1 MGPQGKRWP
10 KWKQRRDNSSQ
21 DVTDEN
27 RRKKLHHG
35 VKCIRKV
42 RKPRRATS
50 ANVHARPS
58 TTPSS
63 CLTTLTPPPALF
75 SPRAQALKK
84 ARTFEERKIQRRIA
98 QQEAAAAAAKALADK
113 GKSKKAAKLGPPPT
127 AIVDQNKL
135 AQQLAAVRVLD
146 LESLG
151 QHVGDSTLEAVL
163 ASRDAP
169 SADAALPGDND
180 DSRAKSEKA
189 VGEKAVAAGG
199 SQPALVVARRVLAAA
214 CVREEVNSLQE
225 KLVLVGDRQEW
236 AKGRLAREE
245 AR

>member
-1 MGPQGKRWP
+1 M
-10 KWKQRRDNSSQ
+10 
-21 DVTDEN
+21 
-27 RRKKLHHG
+27 
-35 VKCIRKV
+35 
-42 RKPRRATS
+42 
-50 ANVHARPS
+50 
-58 TTPSS
+58 
-63 CLTTLTPPPALF
+63 
-75 SPRAQALKK
+75 
-84 ARTFEERKIQRRIA
+84 
-98 QQEAAAAAAKALADK
+98 
-113 GKSKKAAKLGPPPT
+113 
-127 AIVDQNKL
+127 
-135 AQQLAAVRVLD
+135 RVLD

-245 AR
+245 ARRLAKEQRAAEKEAAKDEKRAADAEAKARTRSAGPGDVDAANDEDDEGPDEDGSDGADVRVRRARIPSLKATRSAVTWTRTTGAAAEKRTSGPSTATATVMTATRTTS

>member
-1 MGPQGKRWP
+1 M
-10 KWKQRRDNSSQ
+10 
-21 DVTDEN
+21 
-27 RRKKLHHG
+27 
-35 VKCIRKV
+35 IRKV

-63 CLTTLTPPPALF
+63 CLTTLTPPRLSF

-98 QQEAAAAAAKALADK
+98 QQEAAAAAKALADK
-113 GKSKKAAKLGPPPT
+113 GKSKKAAKLDLPHRNRRPEQARAAARGSARPGP
-127 AIVDQNKL
+127 
-135 AQQLAAVRVLD
+135 RVARSTRGRLD
-146 LESLG
+146 ARGCARKQRCS
-151 QHVGDSTLEAVL
+151 
-163 ASRDAP
+163 

-236 AKGRLAREE
+236 AKGRRAREE
-245 AR
+245 ARATRQGTESGGEGGGQG